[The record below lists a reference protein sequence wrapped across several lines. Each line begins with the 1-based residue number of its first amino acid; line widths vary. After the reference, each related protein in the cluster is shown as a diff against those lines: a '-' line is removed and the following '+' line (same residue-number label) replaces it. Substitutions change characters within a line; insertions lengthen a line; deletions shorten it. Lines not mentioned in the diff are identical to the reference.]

1 MTPSLPRLDVE
12 QGLVARGFS
21 VVIGL
26 DEVGRGALAGPVSVG
41 AVAWWPGAGSPPEGI
56 RDSKLV
62 PEKSRDGL
70 AAAVKK
76 WVSLVAVGHAGP
88 EEIDR
93 NGIVASLG
101 VAAVR
106 AVSELVRR
114 FAEGT
119 KPIVLLDGSQD
130 WLSKVLPT
138 PLPVVTQVKA
148 DRDCLSVAAASLLA
162 KVERDGLM
170 REFATQFPAYGF
182 DSHKGY
188 GSAKHMAALR
198 EHGLTSIHRR
208 SFVHPERLIPA
219 SD

>member
-1 MTPSLPRLDVE
+1 VTSALPDLEVE
-12 QGLVARGFS
+12 QGLIGEGFS

-41 AVAWWPGAGSPPEGI
+41 AVAWWPGAGPPPEGI

-62 PEKSRDGL
+62 PEKSRDAL
-70 AAAVKK
+70 AASVKK
-76 WVSLVAVGHAGP
+76 WVSLVAIGHAQP
-88 EEIDR
+88 QEIDQS
-93 NGIVASLG
+93 GIVPSLG
-101 VAAVR
+101 AAAVR
-106 AVSELVRR
+106 AVSELVGR

-130 WLSKVLPT
+130 WLSAVLPS
-138 PLPVVTQVKA
+138 PIPVVTQVKA
-148 DRDCLSVAAASLLA
+148 DRDCLSVAAASLVA

-170 REFATQFPAYGF
+170 REFAKEYPVYGF

-198 EHGLTSIHRR
+198 EHGLSSIHRR
-208 SFVHPERLIPA
+208 SFVHPERLMTS

>member
-1 MTPSLPRLDVE
+1 MTTPLPRLDVE
-12 QGLVARGFS
+12 QGLVDQGFT

-41 AVAWWPGAGSPPEGI
+41 AVAWWPGAGTPPEGI

-62 PEKSRDGL
+62 PEKSRDSI
-70 AAAVKK
+70 AASVRQ
-76 WVSLVAVGHAGP
+76 WVSLVAVGHAEP
-88 EEIDR
+88 DEIDN
-93 NGIVASLG
+93 NGIVPSLG
-101 VAAVR
+101 VAALR
-106 AVSELVRR
+106 AVSEVVQR

-130 WLSKVLPT
+130 WLSKLLPT
-138 PLPVVTQVKA
+138 PIPVVTKVKA
-148 DRDCLSVAAASLLA
+148 DRDCLSVAAASLVA
-162 KVERDGLM
+162 KVERDTLM
-170 REFATQFPAYGF
+170 RGFATEYPAYGF

-198 EHGLTSIHRR
+198 EHGLSPLHRR
-208 SFVHPERLIPA
+208 SFVHPERLFAA

>member
-1 MTPSLPRLDVE
+1 MTTPPPQLDVE
-12 QGLVARGFS
+12 QGLVNQGFT

-26 DEVGRGALAGPVSVG
+26 DEVGRGALAGPVTVG
-41 AVAWWPGAGSPPEGI
+41 AVAWWPGAGEPPEGI

-62 PEKSRDGL
+62 PEKLRDSL
-70 AAAVKK
+70 AASVRQ
-76 WVSLVAVGHAGP
+76 WVSLVAVGHAEP

-93 NGIVASLG
+93 NGIVPSLG
-101 VAAVR
+101 VAALR
-106 AVSELVRR
+106 AVSDLLQR

-130 WLSKVLPT
+130 WLSKLLPS
-138 PLPVVTQVKA
+138 PIPVVTKVKA
-148 DRDCLSVAAASLLA
+148 DRDCVSVAAASLVA
-162 KVERDGLM
+162 KVERDTLM
-170 REFATQFPAYGF
+170 RGFATEYPVYGF

-198 EHGLTSIHRR
+198 EHGLSPLHRR
-208 SFVHPERLIPA
+208 SFVHPERLFAA

>member
-1 MTPSLPRLDVE
+1 ME
-12 QGLVARGFS
+12 QGLVGQGFT

-26 DEVGRGALAGPVSVG
+26 DEVGRGALAGPVTVG
-41 AVAWWPGAGSPPEGI
+41 AVAWWPGAGTPPEGI

-62 PEKSRDGL
+62 PEKSRDAL
-70 AAAVKK
+70 AVSVKQ
-76 WVSLVAVGHAGP
+76 WVSLVAVGHAEP

-93 NGIVASLG
+93 NGIVPSLG
-101 VAAVR
+101 VAALR
-106 AVSELVRR
+106 AVSEVVQR

-130 WLSKVLPT
+130 WLSKLLPT
-138 PLPVVTQVKA
+138 PIPVVTQVKA
-148 DRDCLSVAAASLLA
+148 DRDCLSVAAASLVA
-162 KVERDGLM
+162 KVERDTLM
-170 REFATQFPAYGF
+170 RGFATEFPAYGF

-198 EHGLTSIHRR
+198 EHGLSPLHRR
-208 SFVHPERLIPA
+208 SFVHPERLFAA

>member
-1 MTPSLPRLDVE
+1 VTPALPRLEVE

-76 WVSLVAVGHAGP
+76 WVSLVAVGHAEP

-93 NGIVASLG
+93 NGIVPSLG

-119 KPIVLLDGSQD
+119 TPIVLLDGSQD

-138 PLPVVTQVKA
+138 PIPVVTQVKA
-148 DRDCLSVAAASLLA
+148 DRDCLSVAAASLVA
-162 KVERDGLM
+162 KVERDNLM
-170 REFATQFPAYGF
+170 RGFATDYPAYGF

-198 EHGLTSIHRR
+198 EHGLSSIHRR
-208 SFVHPERLIPA
+208 SFVHPERLVPS

>member
-1 MTPSLPRLDVE
+1 VTPSLPRLDVE

>member
-1 MTPSLPRLDVE
+1 MTTPLPHLDVE
-12 QGLVARGFS
+12 QGLVDQGFT

-41 AVAWWPGAGSPPEGI
+41 AVAWWPGAGTPPEGI

-62 PEKSRDGL
+62 PEKSRDSL
-70 AAAVKK
+70 AASVKQ
-76 WVSLVAVGHAGP
+76 WVSLVAVGHAEP

-93 NGIVASLG
+93 NGIVPSLG
-101 VAAVR
+101 VAALR
-106 AVSELVRR
+106 AVSEVVQR

-130 WLSKVLPT
+130 WLSKLLPT
-138 PLPVVTQVKA
+138 PIPVVTKVKA
-148 DRDCLSVAAASLLA
+148 DRDCLSVAAASLVA
-162 KVERDGLM
+162 KVERDTLM
-170 REFATQFPAYGF
+170 RGFATEYPAYGF

-198 EHGLTSIHRR
+198 EYGLSPLHRR
-208 SFVHPERLIPA
+208 SFVHPERLFAA

>member
-1 MTPSLPRLDVE
+1 MTIRLPHLDVE
-12 QGLVARGFS
+12 QGLVDQGFT

-41 AVAWWPGAGSPPEGI
+41 AVAWWPGAGTPPDGI

-62 PEKSRDGL
+62 PEKSRDSL
-70 AAAVKK
+70 AASVKQ
-76 WVSLVAVGHAGP
+76 WISLVAVGHAEP

-93 NGIVASLG
+93 NGIVPSLG
-101 VAAVR
+101 VAALR
-106 AVSELVRR
+106 AVSEVVQR

-130 WLSKVLPT
+130 WLSKLMPT
-138 PLPVVTQVKA
+138 PIPVVTKVKA
-148 DRDCLSVAAASLLA
+148 DRDCLSVAAASLVA
-162 KVERDGLM
+162 KVERDTLM
-170 REFATQFPAYGF
+170 RGFATEYPAYGF

-198 EHGLTSIHRR
+198 EHGLSPLHRR
-208 SFVHPERLIPA
+208 SFVHPERLVAA

>member
-1 MTPSLPRLDVE
+1 MTIRLPHLDVE
-12 QGLVARGFS
+12 QGLVDQGFT

-41 AVAWWPGAGSPPEGI
+41 AVAWWPGAGTPPDGI

-62 PEKSRDGL
+62 PEKSRDSL
-70 AAAVKK
+70 AASVKQ
-76 WVSLVAVGHAGP
+76 WISLVAVGHAEP

-93 NGIVASLG
+93 NGIVPSLG
-101 VAAVR
+101 VAALR
-106 AVSELVRR
+106 AVSEVVQR

-130 WLSKVLPT
+130 WLSKLMPT
-138 PLPVVTQVKA
+138 PIPVVTKVKA
-148 DRDCLSVAAASLLA
+148 DRDCLSVAAASLVA
-162 KVERDGLM
+162 KVERDTLM
-170 REFATQFPAYGF
+170 RGFATEYPAYGF

-198 EHGLTSIHRR
+198 EHGLSPLHRR
-208 SFVHPERLIPA
+208 SFVHPERLFAA

>member
-1 MTPSLPRLDVE
+1 MTTPLPHLDVE
-12 QGLVARGFS
+12 QGLVGQGFT

-26 DEVGRGALAGPVSVG
+26 DEVGRGALAGPVTVG
-41 AVAWWPGAGSPPEGI
+41 AVAWWPGAGTPPEGI

-62 PEKSRDGL
+62 PEKSRDSL
-70 AAAVKK
+70 AASVKQ
-76 WVSLVAVGHAGP
+76 WVSLVAVGHAQP

-93 NGIVASLG
+93 NGIVPSLG
-101 VAAVR
+101 VAALR
-106 AVSELVRR
+106 AVSEVVQR

-130 WLSKVLPT
+130 WLSKLLPT
-138 PLPVVTQVKA
+138 PIPVVTQVKA
-148 DRDCLSVAAASLLA
+148 DRDCLSVAAASLVA
-162 KVERDGLM
+162 KVERDTLM
-170 REFATQFPAYGF
+170 RGFATEFPAYGF

-198 EHGLTSIHRR
+198 EHGLSPLHRR
-208 SFVHPERLIPA
+208 SFVHPERLFAA

>member
-1 MTPSLPRLDVE
+1 MTAPLPHLDVE
-12 QGLVARGFS
+12 QGLVDQGFT

-41 AVAWWPGAGSPPEGI
+41 AVAWWPGAGAPPEGI

-62 PEKSRDGL
+62 PEKSRDSL
-70 AAAVKK
+70 AASVKQ
-76 WVSLVAVGHAGP
+76 WISLVAVGHAEP
-88 EEIDR
+88 EEID
-93 NGIVASLG
+93 NDGIVPSLG
-101 VAAVR
+101 VAALR
-106 AVSELVRR
+106 AVSAVVQR

-130 WLSKVLPT
+130 WLSALLPT
-138 PLPVVTQVKA
+138 PIPVVTKVKA
-148 DRDCLSVAAASLLA
+148 DRDCLSVAAASLVA
-162 KVERDGLM
+162 KVERDTLM
-170 REFATQFPAYGF
+170 RGFATEYPAYGF

-198 EHGLTSIHRR
+198 EHGLSPLHRR
-208 SFVHPERLIPA
+208 SFVHPERLFAA

>member
-1 MTPSLPRLDVE
+1 VTSALPQLDVE

-76 WVSLVAVGHAGP
+76 WVSLVAVGHAEP
-88 EEIDR
+88 EEIDQ
-93 NGIVASLG
+93 NGIVSSLG
-101 VAAVR
+101 AAAVR
-106 AVSELVRR
+106 AVSELVGR

-138 PLPVVTQVKA
+138 PIPVVTQVKA
-148 DRDCLSVAAASLLA
+148 DRDCLSVAAASLVA
-162 KVERDGLM
+162 KVERDSLM
-170 REFATQFPAYGF
+170 RGFATEFPAYGF

-208 SFVHPERLIPA
+208 SFVHPERLVP
-219 SD
+219 SSG

>member
-1 MTPSLPRLDVE
+1 MTTPLPHLDVE
-12 QGLVARGFS
+12 QELVDQGFT

-41 AVAWWPGAGSPPEGI
+41 AVAWWPGAGTPPEGI

-62 PEKSRDGL
+62 PEKSRDSL
-70 AAAVKK
+70 AASVKQ
-76 WVSLVAVGHAGP
+76 WVSLVAVGHAEP

-93 NGIVASLG
+93 NGIVPSLG
-101 VAAVR
+101 VAALR
-106 AVSELVRR
+106 AVSEVVQR

-130 WLSKVLPT
+130 WLSKLLPT
-138 PLPVVTQVKA
+138 PIPVVTKVKA
-148 DRDCLSVAAASLLA
+148 DRDCLSVAAASLVA
-162 KVERDGLM
+162 KVERDTLM
-170 REFATQFPAYGF
+170 RGFATEYPAYGF

-198 EHGLTSIHRR
+198 EHGLSPLHRR
-208 SFVHPERLIPA
+208 SFVHPERLFAA

>member
-1 MTPSLPRLDVE
+1 MTSPLPHLDVE
-12 QGLVARGFS
+12 QGLVDEGFT

-41 AVAWWPGAGSPPEGI
+41 AVAWWPGAGTPPEGI

-62 PEKSRDGL
+62 PEKSRDTL
-70 AAAVKK
+70 AASVKQ
-76 WVSLVAVGHAGP
+76 WVSLVAVGHAEP
-88 EEIDR
+88 EEIDQH
-93 NGIVASLG
+93 GIVPSLG
-101 VAAVR
+101 VAALR
-106 AVSELVRR
+106 AVSEVVRR

-130 WLSKVLPT
+130 WLSKLLPT
-138 PLPVVTQVKA
+138 PIPVVTKVKA
-148 DRDCLSVAAASLLA
+148 DRDCLSVAAASLVA
-162 KVERDGLM
+162 KVERDTLM
-170 REFATQFPAYGF
+170 RGFATEYPAYGF

-198 EHGLTSIHRR
+198 EHGLSPLHRR
-208 SFVHPERLIPA
+208 SFVHPERLFAA

>member
-1 MTPSLPRLDVE
+1 VTSTLPHLEVE
-12 QGLVARGFS
+12 QGLIGQGFS

-41 AVAWWPGAGSPPEGI
+41 AVAWWPGAGSAPEGI

-62 PEKSRDGL
+62 PEKSRDAL
-70 AAAVKK
+70 ASSVRK
-76 WVSLVAVGHAGP
+76 WLNLVAVGHTEP

-93 NGIVASLG
+93 NGIVPSLG

-114 FAEGT
+114 FAVGT

-130 WLSKVLPT
+130 WLSTVLPM
-138 PLPVVTQVKA
+138 PIPVVTRVKA
-148 DRDCLSVAAASLLA
+148 DRECLSVAAASLVA
-162 KVERDGLM
+162 KVERDTLM
-170 REFATQFPAYGF
+170 REFASTYPVYGF

-188 GSAKHMAALR
+188 GSAKHMMALR
-198 EHGLTSIHRR
+198 EHGLSAIHRQ
-208 SFVHPERLIPA
+208 SFVHSERLVP
-219 SD
+219 STD

>member
-1 MTPSLPRLDVE
+1 MTTPLPRLDVE
-12 QGLVARGFS
+12 QGLVDQGFT

-41 AVAWWPGAGSPPEGI
+41 AVAWWPGAGTPPEGI

-62 PEKSRDGL
+62 PERSRDSL
-70 AAAVKK
+70 AASVRQ
-76 WVSLVAVGHAGP
+76 WVSLVAVGHAEP
-88 EEIDR
+88 EEIDN
-93 NGIVASLG
+93 NGIVPSLG
-101 VAAVR
+101 VAALR
-106 AVSELVRR
+106 AVSEVVQR

-130 WLSKVLPT
+130 WLSKLMPT
-138 PLPVVTQVKA
+138 PIPVVTKVKA
-148 DRDCLSVAAASLLA
+148 DRDCLSVAAASLVA
-162 KVERDGLM
+162 KVERDTLM
-170 REFATQFPAYGF
+170 RGFATEYPAYGF

-198 EHGLTSIHRR
+198 EHGLSPLHRR
-208 SFVHPERLIPA
+208 SFVHPERLFAA

>member
-1 MTPSLPRLDVE
+1 VTSALPRLDVE
-12 QGLVARGFS
+12 QELVARGFT

-41 AVAWWPGAGSPPEGI
+41 AVAWWPGAGTPPEGI

-62 PEKSRDGL
+62 PEKSRDAL
-70 AAAVKK
+70 AASVKQ
-76 WVSLVAVGHAGP
+76 WVSLVAVGHAEP

-93 NGIVASLG
+93 SGIVASLG

-114 FAEGT
+114 CAEGT

-138 PLPVVTQVKA
+138 PIPVVTKVKA
-148 DRDCLSVAAASLLA
+148 DRDCLSVAAASLVA
-162 KVERDGLM
+162 KVERDSLM
-170 REFATQFPAYGF
+170 RGFAATYPEYGF

-198 EHGLTSIHRR
+198 KHGLSPLHRR
-208 SFVHPERLIPA
+208 SFVHPERLFA
-219 SD
+219 SSD

>member
-1 MTPSLPRLDVE
+1 MTSSLPRLDLE
-12 QGLVARGFS
+12 QGFVARGFS
-21 VVIGL
+21 VVIGV

-62 PEKSRDGL
+62 PEKSRDSL
-70 AAAVKK
+70 AASVRQ
-76 WVSLVAVGHAGP
+76 WVRLVAVGHAEP
-88 EEIDR
+88 EEIDN
-93 NGIVASLG
+93 NGIVPSLG
-101 VAAVR
+101 LAAAR
-106 AVSELVRR
+106 AISELVRR
-114 FAEGT
+114 FADGT

-138 PLPVVTQVKA
+138 PIPVVTQVKA
-148 DRDCLSVAAASLLA
+148 DRDCLSVAAASLVA
-162 KVERDGLM
+162 KVERDTLM
-170 REFATQFPAYGF
+170 RQFATTYPAYGF

-198 EHGLTSIHRR
+198 EHGLSSIHRR
-208 SFVHPERLIPA
+208 SFVHPQRLGAA